1 MKKTLWLIFG
11 GCILFVVLFFVGL
24 SYGLFGFMPSFED
37 LENPESNLASEII
50 SSDQQILGTYFI
62 ENRTNVDYSELSPYL
77 VDALIATED
86 VRFYRHSGVDLKSLF
101 RVAGKTIIGGNRSSG
116 GGSTITQQLA
126 KNLFPRKQLN
136 KLSLAVRKL
145 KEWVIAVKLE
155 RNYTKE
161 EIIAMYFNTVEFG
174 NNSFGI
180 RTAAQTYF
188 GKDPID
194 LTLEESAMLVGMLK
208 ATTLYNPVRNPENA
222 TTRRNVVMHQ
232 MLKADLIPQAVYD
245 SCKLLPLD
253 MSNFSQQDHQYGLAT
268 YFREYLR
275 QQMLTWCANH
285 RKPDGKPYNLYKDG
299 LKIHTTIWRR
309 AAVQRL
315 YLY

>member
-126 KNLFPRKQLN
+126 
-136 KLSLAVRKL
+136 
-145 KEWVIAVKLE
+145 
-155 RNYTKE
+155 
-161 EIIAMYFNTVEFG
+161 
-174 NNSFGI
+174 
-180 RTAAQTYF
+180 
-188 GKDPID
+188 
-194 LTLEESAMLVGMLK
+194 
-208 ATTLYNPVRNPENA
+208 
-222 TTRRNVVMHQ
+222 
-232 MLKADLIPQAVYD
+232 
-245 SCKLLPLD
+245 
-253 MSNFSQQDHQYGLAT
+253 
-268 YFREYLR
+268 
-275 QQMLTWCANH
+275 
-285 RKPDGKPYNLYKDG
+285 
-299 LKIHTTIWRR
+299 
-309 AAVQRL
+309 
-315 YLY
+315 